1 MQKTFTENNLVK
13 KLISTTPPHFVQ
25 LTPTMSSREG
35 TSSSSSSSNG
45 ANSSSS
51 SSQPNG
57 DLANIQPTVST
68 AAANKMKKIKRK
80 NIRKRTRKKY
90 NNALKHVWDWLQTQE
105 AMAPYLN
112 EDGSLN
118 EQGCH
123 VWCQG
128 SQWFSAFIGSL
139 TTEIEEDADDS
150 DDDGEVILMKG
161 LSSMEG
167 YRSAIN
173 KYIEE
178 MGTGILNDNYRSEMK
193 LLFNGLSRNDADK
206 NMVSGKTTGK
216 KNMRFETYHACA
228 QAGLQTANGLFMVC
242 YLCLCWNMM
251 CRTNNCAQLVFEHLV
266 SHIAIHRKIPE
277 P

>member
-1 MQKTFTENNLVK
+1 
-13 KLISTTPPHFVQ
+13 
-25 LTPTMSSREG
+25 MSS
-35 TSSSSSSSNG
+35 SSSSSSSNG
-45 ANSSSS
+45 ANTSSS

-57 DLANIQPTVST
+57 DFATIQPTMST

-80 NIRKRTRKKY
+80 NIRKGTRKKY

-105 AMAPYLN
+105 EMAPYLN
-112 EDGSLN
+112 DDGSLN
-118 EQGCH
+118 KQGCH

-139 TTEIEEDADDS
+139 TTEIEEDGDDS

-161 LSSMEG
+161 LASMEG

-193 LLFNGLSRNDADK
+193 LLFNGLSRNDADG
-206 NMVSGKTTGK
+206 NMLSGKTTGK

-228 QAGLQTANGLFMVC
+228 QAGLQAANGLFMVC

-266 SHIAIHRKIPE
+266 SHTRGGHFGYFPEGTSKIQVILNTGFSE
-277 P
+277 K